1 VVKRVTKIEMIFFI
15 AVEGGSGAVR
25 GEWHI
30 VVVLI
35 QCFDLDSRR
44 NAM

>member
-1 VVKRVTKIEMIFFI
+1 VVVRVIKIEMIFFI
-15 AVEGGSGAVR
+15 VVEGGSGAVQ
-25 GEWHI
+25 GGWHI

-35 QCFDLDSRR
+35 QCFDFDSRR